1 MKLMKKLFLSAGLW
15 IAIAALAMAQ
25 PLERSTPADEG
36 VDAKAVAQFFDSL
49 MHIPQTEIHHA
60 MVVRHGKV
68 IGELH
73 PAPYR
78 AQDAHT
84 LYSES
89 KTVAALAVGLC
100 MDRHLLRLSDRLI
113 TFFPEQLPDSIS
125 PYLADIT
132 IRDLLTMQSGIK
144 PDWNLRNHRTD
155 WVRQLL
161 SKEVT
166 FAPGTTYQ
174 YDSMCTYL
182 LSAIVQRTTGKTLM
196 QLLTPA
202 IFQPLGITDAAWEEC
217 PHGINTGG
225 WGLRLSTDSQAKI
238 GQLLLQKGKWN
249 GVQLLSK
256 EWVEA
261 AISPQVFPYQQGTA
275 AHTKSPGY
283 GYQIWMS
290 EHPGSYRADGAF
302 GQYVV
307 MIPDHDMV
315 VVINGVS
322 YQTPYELKYIWSV
335 LLPGVKTASLAPDT
349 RDQQRLDALC
359 QKASLPMPAGKA
371 TAKKYHGKT
380 EVFGNSK
387 TKLSLSFHSDGTLQF
402 TFGGR
407 TLTATRGQWHY
418 ETGSQQPPYSINAI
432 GRFKGL
438 SPDFT
443 SASAYAWQGNE
454 LTIRTHWVDF
464 ISSETIKVK
473 WIDASNAEVSISR
486 NYDKQAGGPQRVSYT
501 LE

>member
-161 SKEVT
+161 RKEVT

-182 LSAIVQRTTGKTLM
+182 LSAIVQRTTGKTL
-196 QLLTPA
+196 
-202 IFQPLGITDAAWEEC
+202 IYIT
-217 PHGINTGG
+217 
-225 WGLRLSTDSQAKI
+225 
-238 GQLLLQKGKWN
+238 
-249 GVQLLSK
+249 
-256 EWVEA
+256 
-261 AISPQVFPYQQGTA
+261 
-275 AHTKSPGY
+275 
-283 GYQIWMS
+283 MS
-290 EHPGSYRADGAF
+290 
-302 GQYVV
+302 
-307 MIPDHDMV
+307 
-315 VVINGVS
+315 
-322 YQTPYELKYIWSV
+322 
-335 LLPGVKTASLAPDT
+335 
-349 RDQQRLDALC
+349 
-359 QKASLPMPAGKA
+359 
-371 TAKKYHGKT
+371 
-380 EVFGNSK
+380 
-387 TKLSLSFHSDGTLQF
+387 
-402 TFGGR
+402 
-407 TLTATRGQWHY
+407 
-418 ETGSQQPPYSINAI
+418 
-432 GRFKGL
+432 
-438 SPDFT
+438 
-443 SASAYAWQGNE
+443 
-454 LTIRTHWVDF
+454 
-464 ISSETIKVK
+464 
-473 WIDASNAEVSISR
+473 
-486 NYDKQAGGPQRVSYT
+486 
-501 LE
+501 